1 MHKPNYIFT
10 FLFEILELGDLSFP
24 SLLNVVLVKVQW
36 RFSKSL
42 NKLELF
48 YPEYKYGLMTFAI
61 FVNDGLC
68 KIHVPITKHIGIFY
82 VKWVNLDALL
92 HTFSFLFSSFSW
104 YEFNRLWWR
113 SRNFNHIVSLNSFGL
128 VGLYERFLGIST
140 LIM

>member
-36 RFSKSL
+36 RFSTSL

-48 YPEYKYGLMTFAI
+48 FTEYKYGLMTFAI
-61 FVNDGLC
+61 FVIDGLC

-113 SRNFNHIVSLNSFGL
+113 SRNFNHIVTLNSFCL
-128 VGLYERFLGIST
+128 VRLYERFLGIST